1 MNDQVRLLQCISSDD
16 ERFQTKPLRI
26 LCLDGGGYRGLA
38 SLLVLKH
45 ILRQIEAPTEKKHKY
60 YPHKYFDLICGTSTG
75 GLIALM
81 LGRCGMDVDGAI
93 RMYKDVG
100 SKVFGSDVRVFLKTI
115 THGQRFDTAIF
126 KKVLESSDFG
136 GEMLNTEEEGGSSN
150 QCRVSIPSLDR
161 DHFVNHA

>member
-1 MNDQVRLLQCISSDD
+1 
-16 ERFQTKPLRI
+16 

-38 SLLVLKH
+38 SLLILKQL
-45 ILRQIEAPTEKKHKY
+45 LRQIEDTSKKKHKY

-100 SKVFGSDVRVFLKTI
+100 SRVFGSNEDVFLRTI
-115 THGQRFDTAIF
+115 IRGQKFDTANF
-126 KKVLESSDFG
+126 KEVLESSSMG
-136 GEMLNTEEEGGSSN
+136 GKMLNAEEEEENDDTHAEQFSN
-150 QCRVSIPSLDR
+150 QCRVSIPSLDQES
-161 DHFVNHA
+161 FP